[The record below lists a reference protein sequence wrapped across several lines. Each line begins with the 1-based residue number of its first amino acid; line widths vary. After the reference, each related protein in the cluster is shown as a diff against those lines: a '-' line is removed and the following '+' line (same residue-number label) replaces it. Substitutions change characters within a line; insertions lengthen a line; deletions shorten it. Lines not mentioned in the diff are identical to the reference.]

1 MSGCTDK
8 GIVHGGLLQGQGLPL
23 IRRPVIVSGRDS
35 KVDGFEKTLYLAQ
48 SR

>member
-1 MSGCTDK
+1 MSGYTD
-8 GIVHGGLLQGQGLPL
+8 GEIGHDDLRDQGLPL
-23 IRRPVIVSGRDS
+23 IRRPFAVRGRDS